1 MSPDDELGE
10 LLAALSG
17 RPDDNEL
24 RHRFIAHCL
33 KKGDP
38 VSLQLACQH
47 FSLIL
52 LQRD

>member
-1 MSPDDELGE
+1 MSSDDELAE
-10 LLAALSG
+10 LLADLSG

-24 RHRFIAHCL
+24 RHRLIAYCL
-33 KKGDP
+33 EKGDP